1 LSQSRTVAE
10 KFKLYTPVVD
20 IAITSPYER
29 AKQTAA
35 VFSQVFPDLNFE
47 VNELLVPDA
56 DAYDVMQIIEQSG
69 IEHLLLVG
77 HNPLMS
83 RLFSL
88 MIDGIAETMR
98 PFGTSNL
105 VCIEMDLV
113 APGCGEIQY
122 TMES

>member
-1 LSQSRTVAE
+1 M
-10 KFKLYTPVVD
+10 
-20 IAITSPYER
+20 
-29 AKQTAA
+29 
-35 VFSQVFPDLNFE
+35 FPDLNFE